1 MTVPEVLPM
10 PENLAESP
18 RPYFNP
24 RLPDGRRRG
33 LMLNDG
39 RSPAF
44 QSMPPGWEATG
55 IRPDRLAW
63 LPISIHASRMGG
75 DL

>member
-24 RLPDGRRRG
+24 RLPDGRRPQQLFMFNG
-33 LMLNDG
+33 
-39 RSPAF
+39 F
-44 QSMPPGWEATG
+44 KTG
-55 IRPDRLAW
+55 
-63 LPISIHASRMGG
+63 
-75 DL
+75 

>member
-24 RLPDGRRRG
+24 RLPDGRR
-33 LMLNDG
+33 
-39 RSPAF
+39 P
-44 QSMPPGWEATG
+44 
-55 IRPDRLAW
+55 
-63 LPISIHASRMGG
+63 
-75 DL
+75 